1 MCCCQQINKSGHHLS
16 NTVKF
21 YLAVCPICSLV
32 RKSPDRSRPL
42 LGDET
47 HVSPV
52 FARSPISMSL
62 RICCSWPSSRRVVFS
77 LAWQLMIFIFPSK
90 QGNPWASAVTL
101 KLIGL
106 SKGTDPNDQKIHD
119 QNGFYSSLKLNLA
132 TQEKRKSNF
141 CQHQQNNMTDAVT
154 VALIRSDCVNL
165 RESILGPDGRSGK
178 SPIGI

>member
-1 MCCCQQINKSGHHLS
+1 MRTDKMCSCQQINKSGHHLS

-42 LGDET
+42 FGDET

-62 RICCSWPSSRRVVFS
+62 RICCSWPSSRRTVFS

-90 QGNPWASAVTL
+90 HGNPWASAVTL
-101 KLIGL
+101 
-106 SKGTDPNDQKIHD
+106 
-119 QNGFYSSLKLNLA
+119 NL
-132 TQEKRKSNF
+132 Q
-141 CQHQQNNMTDAVT
+141 DAVR
-154 VALIRSDCVNL
+154 VLIRMTK
-165 RESILGPDGRSGK
+165 RSTIK
-178 SPIGI
+178 MDFIYRLS